1 MSWAFAG
8 IAIALGALIIF
19 GAIFAAKKLSG
30 GASSEAIEALSVE
43 AKQLEDEIRATMSR
57 GVAFASKSQID
68 SVENQNRDFSEN
80 LEKQKGLLKEIEQ
93 KLETAQKDVETK
105 ESIQQEMKSAKE
117 EDEAKLI
124 EITARFNNVKSDS
137 VSLEQELSTSL
148 KSLDAMMNEVPMT
161 ADQRAVFQELSNA
174 ITSASSRLRDLI
186 TDYQSVNE
194 RLDNLKLQHQDL
206 EDEYTKLV
214 EQQLGA

>member
-1 MSWAFAG
+1 MSWVFALL
-8 IAIALGALIIF
+8 AIALGAVAIF
-19 GAIFAAKKLSG
+19 GGIFAAKKLSG
-30 GASSEAIEALSVE
+30 SGTSQQIEALTAESSAIEA
-43 AKQLEDEIRATMSR
+43 EIR
-57 GVAFASKSQID
+57 GVMGNGLAFASKAQLET
-68 SVENQNRDFSEN
+68 VESQNRDLVEG
-80 LEKQKGLLKEIEQ
+80 LEKQKSLLKEIEQ

-105 ESIQQEMKSAKE
+105 EGIQQEMKSAKE

-124 EITARFNNVKSDS
+124 EITSQFNNVKSDS
-137 VSLEQELSTSL
+137 VSLEQELSQSL
-148 KSLDAMMNEVPMT
+148 KSLDAMMAEVPMT

-194 RLDNLKLQHQDL
+194 RLENLRAQHQDL

>member
-1 MSWAFAG
+1 MSWVF
-8 IAIALGALIIF
+8 ALISIIVGAGAIF

-30 GASSEAIEALSVE
+30 SGTTQKVE
-43 AKQLEDEIRATMSR
+43 ELTKESTGLEEEIRGIMGR
-57 GVAFASKSQID
+57 GVAFASKAQLD
-68 SVENQNRDFSEN
+68 TVESQNRDLVEG
-80 LEKQKGLLKEIEQ
+80 LEKQKALLKEIEQ
-93 KLETAQKDVETK
+93 KLETAQKDVEAK

-124 EITARFNNVKSDS
+124 EISSQFNNVKSDS
-137 VSLEQELSTSL
+137 VSLEQELSQSL
-148 KSLDAMMNEVPMT
+148 KSLDAMMAEVPMT
-161 ADQRAVFQELSNA
+161 ADQRAVFQELSNS
-174 ITSASSRLRDLI
+174 ITAASSRLRDLI

-194 RLDNLKLQHQDL
+194 RLENLRAQHQDL

>member
-8 IAIALGALIIF
+8 IAVALGALIIF

-30 GASSEAIEALSVE
+30 GGSSEAIQALTAEAT
-43 AKQLEDEIRATMSR
+43 QLEEEIRAMMSR
-57 GVAFASKSQID
+57 GVAFASKAQID
-68 SVENQNRDFSEN
+68 SVENQNREFSEN
-80 LEKQKGLLKEIEQ
+80 LEKQKALLKEIEQ

-105 ESIQQEMKSAKE
+105 EGIQQEMKSAKE

-124 EITARFNNVKSDS
+124 EITAKFNNVKSDS
-137 VSLEQELSTSL
+137 ISLEQELSSSL
-148 KSLDAMMNEVPMT
+148 KSLDAMMTEVPMT

-194 RLDNLKLQHQDL
+194 RLENLKLQHQDL

>member
-137 VSLEQELSTSL
+137 VSLEQELSSSL

>member
-1 MSWAFAG
+1 MSWVFA
-8 IAIALGALIIF
+8 IVAIVMGAGIIF
-19 GAIFAAKKLSG
+19 GGIFAAKKLSG
-30 GASSEAIEALSVE
+30 SGTSQKIETLTAESSAIEA
-43 AKQLEDEIRATMSR
+43 EIRGIM
-57 GVAFASKSQID
+57 GNGLAFASKAQLET
-68 SVENQNRDFSEN
+68 VESQNRDLVEG
-80 LEKQKGLLKEIEQ
+80 LEKQKALLKEIEQ

-105 ESIQQEMKSAKE
+105 EGIQQEMKSAKE

-124 EITARFNNVKSDS
+124 EITSQFNNVKSDS
-137 VSLEQELSTSL
+137 VSLEQELSQSL
-148 KSLDAMMNEVPMT
+148 KSLDAMMAEVPMT

-194 RLDNLKLQHQDL
+194 RLENLRAQHQDL

>member
-8 IAIALGALIIF
+8 IAVALGAIIIF

-30 GASSEAIEALSVE
+30 GGSSEAMQALQAES
-43 AKQLEDEIRATMSR
+43 KQLEDEIRKTMSK
-57 GVAFASKSQID
+57 GVAFASKAQID
-68 SVENQNRDFSEN
+68 SVENQNREFTEN
-80 LEKQKGLLKEIEQ
+80 LEKQKALLKEIEQ

-105 ESIQQEMKSAKE
+105 EGIQQEMKSAKE

-124 EITARFNNVKSDS
+124 EITAKFNNVKSDS
-137 VSLEQELSTSL
+137 ISLEQELSSSL
-148 KSLDAMMNEVPMT
+148 KSLDAMMTEVPMT

-194 RLDNLKLQHQDL
+194 RLENLKLQHQDL

>member
-30 GASSEAIEALSVE
+30 GGSSEAIQALTAEAQ
-43 AKQLEDEIRATMSR
+43 QLESEIRATMSR
-57 GVAFASKSQID
+57 GVAFASKAQID
-68 SVENQNRDFSEN
+68 NVENQNREFTEN
-80 LEKQKGLLKEIEQ
+80 LEKQKALLKEIEQ

-105 ESIQQEMKSAKE
+105 EGIQQEMKSAKE

-124 EITARFNNVKSDS
+124 EITAKFNNVKSDS
-137 VSLEQELSTSL
+137 ISLEQELSSSL
-148 KSLDAMMNEVPMT
+148 KSLDAMMTEVPMT

>member
-8 IAIALGALIIF
+8 IAIALGVLIIF

-30 GASSEAIEALSVE
+30 GASSEAIEAFSVE

>member
-1 MSWAFAG
+1 MAWAYAVVG
-8 IAIALGALIIF
+8 VVLGAIIMF
-19 GAIFAAKKLSG
+19 GAIFAAKKVSG
-30 GASSEAIEALSVE
+30 AGSSDKIATLIDQSASADS
-43 AKQLEDEIRATMSR
+43 EIRGYVSR
-57 GVAFASKSQID
+57 GVAFASKAQID
-68 SVENQNRDFSEN
+68 SVETQTRDIGEA
-80 LEKQKGLLKEIEQ
+80 LEKQKALLKEIEQ

-105 ESIQQEMKSAKE
+105 EGAQQEMKSAKE
-117 EDEAKLI
+117 EDEAKLMQ
-124 EITARFNNVKSDS
+124 ITSQFNTVKSDS
-137 VSLEQELSTSL
+137 VALEQELSTSL

-194 RLDNLKLQHQDL
+194 RLENLRAQHQDL